1 LSVLAQPG
9 CPKSMMLKKTITTV
23 AIVLFLSFLGEGHG
37 QDGITN
43 ITKNLLKIGYPLTKE
58 DILALDKVEMRFN
71 SKNRI
76 TVLEKILKDR
86 DFIHSREQID
96 YFVRTEAICDALR
109 LLDELDIPSARTLID
124 ELNLQ
129 PGWEARENTL
139 LLFMAAK
146 RGIRYHENVGYLL
159 GILDQF
165 GRDLERIYQEESY
178 RIIIDV
184 MNCLSYLADLYVYK
198 GDQHILNSLITYS
211 SRAYGFPAEHLS
223 HMFVDMFLMRPKELA
238 ETLAARDAQTIN
250 TVTNTM
256 IFGVRNNQVREKIM
270 AVLNKDFSLAEGP
283 GKPVII
289 LLTNKIHSQASPT
302 GSKTLQKKPLLPAG
316 SAE

>member
-1 LSVLAQPG
+1 MTV
-9 CPKSMMLKKTITTV
+9 KKTLTTV
-23 AIVLFLSFLGEGHG
+23 VVVLFLGFLREGYA
-37 QDGITN
+37 QNNITHM
-43 ITKNLLKIGYPLTKE
+43 TKNLLKMGYPLTKE
-58 DILALDKVEMRFN
+58 DVLALDKVEMRFN
-71 SKNRI
+71 SMNRI

-86 DFIHSREQID
+86 DFIHSREQVD

-109 LLDELDIPSARTLID
+109 LLDELDIPVVRTLIG

-129 PGWEARENTL
+129 QGWEARENTL
-139 LLFMAAK
+139 LSFMAAK
-146 RGIRYHENVGYLL
+146 RCIRYHENVDYLL
-159 GILDQF
+159 GILDQYD
-165 GRDLERIYQEESY
+165 RDLGKIYNEESY

-184 MNCLSYLADLYVYK
+184 INCLSYLADLYVYK
-198 GDQHILNSLITYS
+198 GDRHILNALITYS

-250 TVTNTM
+250 TVTNAM
-256 IFGVRNNQVREKIM
+256 IFGVRNNRVREKII
-270 AVLNKDFSLAEGP
+270 AVLNKDSSLAEGP

-289 LLTNKIHSQASPT
+289 LLTNKIHSQAVPN
-302 GSKTLQKKPLLPAG
+302 GSNTMQKNTPLPEG

>member
-1 LSVLAQPG
+1 M
-9 CPKSMMLKKTITTV
+9 KLKKTLNTV
-23 AIVLFLSFLGEGHG
+23 AVVLFLGLLGEGHA
-37 QDGITN
+37 QSSISHM
-43 ITKNLLKIGYPLTKE
+43 TKNLLKMGYPLTKE
-58 DILALDKVEMRFN
+58 DVLALDKVEMRFN

-86 DFIHSREQID
+86 DFIHSREQVD

-109 LLDELDIPSARTLID
+109 LLDELDIPVARTLIG

-129 PGWEARENTL
+129 QGWEARENTL
-139 LLFMAAK
+139 LSFMAAK
-146 RGIRYHENVGYLL
+146 RGIRYHENVNYLL
-159 GILDQF
+159 GILDQY
-165 GRDLERIYQEESY
+165 GSDLERIYQEESY
-178 RIIIDV
+178 RTIIDM
-184 MNCLSYLADLYVYK
+184 MNYLSYLADLYVYK
-198 GDQHILNSLITYS
+198 GDRHILNTLITYS

-250 TVTNTM
+250 TVTNAM

-270 AVLNKDFSLAEGP
+270 DVLNKDFSLAEGP

-289 LLTNKIHSQASPT
+289 LLTNKIHSQAGPT
-302 GSKTLQKKPLLPAG
+302 GSNTLQKNTPLPAG